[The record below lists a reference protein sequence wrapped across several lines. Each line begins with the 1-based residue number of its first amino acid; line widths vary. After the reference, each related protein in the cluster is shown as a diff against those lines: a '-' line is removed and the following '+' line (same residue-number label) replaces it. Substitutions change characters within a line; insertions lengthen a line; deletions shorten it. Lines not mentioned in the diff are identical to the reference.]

1 MIAVEGLRKRYKR
14 SIAVDGLSLEIPE
27 SRIIGL
33 VGPNGAG
40 KTTTIKCILGL
51 VRPDSGK
58 ILVDG
63 VDVVRSEEAKGK
75 LGYTP
80 ETPEAPSWLTS
91 CELLETLARLD
102 GLGPHESR
110 LAARRALERLGVDDL
125 CNRRLGELSKGQRKR
140 VLIAQVLLSD
150 KKYVLM
156 DEPFTGLDPEWVAGV
171 RKIILELRSEGR
183 GVLVSS
189 HILKEL
195 EEIIDQVVIIRKGKT
210 MFQGTLEEL
219 SEKVAGERI
228 LLLKAKDP
236 AKAANI
242 VRERGLLRHVEV
254 TSTSVKG
261 ILAGDADPS
270 EIVKELVMKGVE
282 ILGLEVRGVS
292 LEEAYMRLAGIK
304 R

>member
-1 MIAVEGLRKRYKR
+1 MIVVEGLRKRYKR

-27 SRIIGL
+27 SRITGL

-102 GLGPHESR
+102 GLGPHEAR
-110 LAARRALERLGVDDL
+110 PAARRALERLGVDDL

-270 EIVKELVMKGVE
+270 EIVKELVMNGVE
-282 ILGLEVRGVS
+282 ILGFEVRGVS